1 MRVNSMPRTACEN
14 PFLVPMPQ
22 EDKVEEEARQ
32 GGMSE
37 HHAFWRRLG
46 TSALKDKE
54 DILLI

>member
-1 MRVNSMPRTACEN
+1 MPRTACEN